1 MAYTVTSTYKYI
13 TGAELEAFHICTYAN
28 IDPLYAE
35 AAVIGQVNQAEYW
48 VNEYC
53 GQTFASGAST
63 PDGVKA
69 ATLEMARYFMNVQM
83 VVDEYIEDFPI
94 KLDVII
100 KLCKTYLEKHKVT
113 PSYSSS
119 HQDFDLRIL
128 KS

>member
-1 MAYTVTSTYKYI
+1 M
-13 TGAELEAFHICTYAN
+13 
-28 IDPLYAE
+28 
-35 AAVIGQVNQAEYW
+35 GQVDQAEYW

-53 GQTFASGAST
+53 GQSFTT
-63 PDGVKA
+63 IPDGVKA

-83 VVDEYIEDFPI
+83 VVDGYIEDFPV

-119 HQDFDLRIL
+119 YQDFDLRIL
-128 KS
+128 KG